1 MPQVNIDN
9 SANLEQRR
17 DIAALW
23 ATALEAAASTG
34 VLELGA
40 TRVRAVRCDHYAI
53 ADRHRDNAFVD
64 VSLRIGRGRSA
75 EAKAATGKALWEAL
89 RAHCATL
96 FETPY
101 FALSLELREIDP
113 ALSWKE
119 NGIKPRQI
127 GRAHV

>member
-1 MPQVNIDN
+1 MRFIDCT
-9 SANLEQRR
+9 SDVCSSDLK
-17 DIAALW
+17 
-23 ATALEAAASTG
+23 S
-34 VLELGA
+34 
-40 TRVRAVRCDHYAI
+40 
-53 ADRHRDNAFVD
+53 FVD
-64 VSLRIGRGRSA
+64 VSLRIGRGRSE

-119 NGIKPRQI
+119 NGIKPRLQEA
-127 GRAHV
+127 RDRKSPRPNSSH